1 MSFVF
6 TSSYFSFY
14 FILFK
19 AMKKLKKDQANTND
33 IMEKKIA
40 ALDATNVELQEQ
52 LKRQMAN
59 AKRREENSDLRYSKL
74 QEKLDGV
81 VTDMEALLVKME
93 DLREWEKEAFQIR
106 HTDQRYTC
114 RLCPSFLQKTSDNIF
129 GVGASR

>member
-1 MSFVF
+1 MAV
-6 TSSYFSFY
+6 
-14 FILFK
+14 
-19 AMKKLKKDQANTND
+19 
-33 IMEKKIA
+33 
-40 ALDATNVELQEQ
+40 LDATNVELQEQ